1 MQIQSLFKTRSFWR
15 HFCGLPKATTHNCF
29 IILNQG
35 HFFCAPEHG
44 TRRSP
49 ASTGSNP
56 GASPKLLPK
65 EDVTFLTATR
75 EPSTEMRV
83 SAEAAPPPLCTLSST
98 CGGQSTREV
107 LSKSPA
113 GAAPPSGPPPLR
125 TPTKER
131 TKGAES
137 SGRPPRPILLPSRR
151 ASSLTGAGPGRYQRR
166 RGGGGGGGGPGRG
179 GAGGAPG
186 GGGPRRPPPPPP
198 PPPGGGPPPHR
209 GGGGGE
215 AEGGG
220 GGGGGGRAPTEA
232 RGREPGQAG
241 RGAAATSAQEPSSPA
256 SLTP

>member
-1 MQIQSLFKTRSFWR
+1 MIGINNPIQVIISLQIQSLFKTRSFWR

-137 SGRPPRPILLPSRR
+137 SGRPPPHPLTQQEGFLPNRR
-151 ASSLTGAGPGRYQRR
+151 WAGQIPKAL
-166 RGGGGGGGGPGRG
+166 GGPTHG
-179 GAGGAPG
+179 GAGSGTWA
-186 GGGPRRPPPPPP
+186 
-198 PPPGGGPPPHR
+198 
-209 GGGGGE
+209 
-215 AEGGG
+215 
-220 GGGGGGRAPTEA
+220 GRA
-232 RGREPGQAG
+232 GR
-241 RGAAATSAQEPSSPA
+241 
-256 SLTP
+256 